1 MSEMFSRSIT
11 MSDRLHPILRAA
23 VVGLPLIVA
32 FAVQLLTGVFF
43 VGADEIRIGSTGPG
57 INILPIE
64 VASRKGF
71 FRDEGLEVLNITMRA
86 NIAVNALL
94 TRGVDYATPSTSIVK
109 AAWSFA
115 ERAKKELERGS
126 K

>member
-1 MSEMFSRSIT
+1 MFSRSIT

-43 VGADEIRIGSTGPG
+43 VGADEIRIASTGPG

-94 TRGVDYATPSTSIVK
+94 TRGVDYATPSTSSVK